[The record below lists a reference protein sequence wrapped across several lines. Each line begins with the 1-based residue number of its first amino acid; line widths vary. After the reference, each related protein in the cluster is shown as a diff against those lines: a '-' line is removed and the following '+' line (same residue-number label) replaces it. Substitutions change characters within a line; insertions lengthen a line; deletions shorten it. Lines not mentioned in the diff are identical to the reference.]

1 MSTELLSI
9 IIQSISFG
17 LYCSIG
23 IYTILYPNEK
33 KIHFLIYS
41 LLLGAGELLA
51 FLISPLMMLPFFL
64 ALIGY
69 IYYSHVKS
77 LFSLI
82 SIPITYMIVVL
93 STNLFTAVFQSVFH
107 TDYATISI
115 SIPILILLES
125 LICVA
130 TFGIL
135 YLGKKLLHRTLFH
148 TTRSLPSG
156 TITMICTHTMIYSA
170 IILMIVLISPALM
183 ISTSAMIIMCVVTLC
198 FLILTLVIN
207 YHVLKK
213 SENTILAQEQLKQF
227 ENLKEYAENLEQV
240 YNNIRSFKHD
250 YVNIMTSISSYLD
263 EKRYDELTEYFYTD
277 ILPTKE
283 ALNHNTDTLN
293 RLMHVKQLEVKS
305 LLSYKMLYAVEQG
318 IQIHID
324 IPDDIEAINMKSV
337 DLLRILGIYLDN
349 AIEAALETERPQ
361 VNLHMAN
368 MESYIAIL
376 IENSYVDHGIPISKM
391 LQKDVTSKGEGHG
404 VGLHNANEILLQY
417 PNILHETYTE
427 HSMFY
432 QHLQI
437 ADK

>member
-1 MSTELLSI
+1 MSTEILFI
-9 IIQSISFG
+9 ITQVISFTLFCSIS
-17 LYCSIG
+17 

-41 LLLGAGELLA
+41 LLLGAGEILTL
-51 FLISPLMMLPFFL
+51 LISPLMMLPFFL

-69 IYYSHVKS
+69 IYYSHDKS
-77 LFSLI
+77 LLSLI
-82 SIPITYMIVVL
+82 SIPITYMLLVL
-93 STNLFTAVFQSVFH
+93 SCNLFIALFQSVFH
-107 TDYATISI
+107 IDSDTIFM
-115 SIPILILLES
+115 SIPLSILQTLFMCGSMFGLLY
-125 LICVA
+125 I
-130 TFGIL
+130 
-135 YLGKKLLHRTLFH
+135 GKKLLHRTLFH
-148 TTRSLPSG
+148 TTRSLPNG
-156 TITMICTHTMIYSA
+156 TITMVLTHTMIYSA
-170 IILMIVLISPALM
+170 ILLMIVLISPALM

-263 EKRYDELTEYFYTD
+263 EKRYDELTEYFYRD

-324 IPDDIEAINMKSV
+324 IPDDIENINMKSV

-349 AIEAALETERPQ
+349 AMEAALETERPQ
-361 VNLHMAN
+361 LNLHMAN

-427 HSMFY
+427 HSIFY

>member
-1 MSTELLSI
+1 MSTEILPIVTEVILFTS
-9 IIQSISFG
+9 
-17 LYCSIG
+17 YCSIG
-23 IYTILYPNEK
+23 IYTSLYPKAK
-33 KIHFLIYS
+33 KMDFLIYCF
-41 LLLGAGELLA
+41 LLGLGI
-51 FLISPLMMLPFFL
+51 FLTLTISPIMMLPFFL

-69 IYYSHVKS
+69 IYYFQGKS
-77 LFSLI
+77 LISLI
-82 SIPITYMIVVL
+82 SIPITYMISVL
-93 STNLFTAVFQSVFH
+93 CFNLFTAIVPLVFDIDS
-107 TDYATISI
+107 DTIFV
-115 SIPILILLES
+115 SIPLSILMDLYMCGS
-125 LICVA
+125 M
-130 TFGIL
+130 FGLL

-156 TITMICTHTMIYSA
+156 TITIICTHTMIYSA

-263 EKRYDELTEYFYTD
+263 EKRYDELTEYFYRD

-324 IPDDIEAINMKSV
+324 IPDDIETINMKSV

-349 AIEAALETERPQ
+349 AMEAALETERPQ

-404 VGLHNANEILLQY
+404 VGLHNANEILIRY
-417 PNILHETYTE
+417 PNILHETYTKD
-427 HSMFY
+427 SMFY

>member
-1 MSTELLSI
+1 MLTEILSI
-9 IIQSISFG
+9 VTQVIIFTSF
-17 LYCSIG
+17 CSIG
-23 IYTILYPNEK
+23 IYTILYPKVK
-33 KIHFLIYS
+33 KMDFLIYCF
-41 LLLGAGELLA
+41 LLGLGIYLTQT
-51 FLISPLMMLPFFL
+51 ISPIMMLPFFL

-69 IYYSHVKS
+69 IYYSHDKS
-77 LFSLI
+77 LLSLI
-82 SIPITYMIVVL
+82 SIPITYMITVL
-93 STNLFTAVFQSVFH
+93 SCNLVTAVFQSVFH
-107 TDYATISI
+107 TDYVTISI

-125 LICVA
+125 FICVA

-135 YLGKKLLHRTLFH
+135 YLVKKLLHRTLFH
-148 TTRSLPSG
+148 TTRSLPKG

-170 IILMIVLISPALM
+170 IILMIVIISPALM
-183 ISTSAMIIMCVVTLC
+183 FSTSAMIIMCVVTLC

-263 EKRYDELTEYFYTD
+263 EKRYDELTEYFYKD

-324 IPDDIEAINMKSV
+324 IPDDIESINMKPV

-349 AIEAALETERPQ
+349 AMEAALETEHPQ

-368 MESYIAIL
+368 MESYVAVQ

-432 QHLQI
+432 QHLQV
-437 ADK
+437 AYD